1 MINVDEGPYL
11 QRVGRFMREI
21 RESKGITQA
30 QMAGILGISQA
41 AVSKLE
47 AGIIQVSVF
56 KVAAYASLIKI
67 KVSDFFKCVEGREAF
82 EQAERTGGNWTED
95 EEPAP

>member
-11 QRVGRFMREI
+11 QRMGRFMREI

-30 QMAGILGISQA
+30 QMADILGVSQA

-47 AGIIQVSVF
+47 AGIIQVNVF

-67 KVSDFFKCVEGREAF
+67 KVSDFFKALEGEEAW
-82 EQAERTGGNWTED
+82 EKAERTGGNFD
-95 EEPAP
+95 ESS